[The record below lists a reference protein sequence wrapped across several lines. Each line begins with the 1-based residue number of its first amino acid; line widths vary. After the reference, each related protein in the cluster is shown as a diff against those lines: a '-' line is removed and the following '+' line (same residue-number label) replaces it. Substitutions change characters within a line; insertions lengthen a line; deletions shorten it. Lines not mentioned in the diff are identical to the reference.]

1 MDDPELRLR
10 VRSPSRAANNVVHVN
25 LSYDVPTRTL
35 EIYLDG
41 DLIRAAHAF
50 GPLSEDKRQADLE
63 GPVNRVFVGVMACS
77 PKGGGTHVK
86 FSNFGWK
93 EGALVPE

>member
-1 MDDPELRLR
+1 M
-10 VRSPSRAANNVVHVN
+10 HVN

-50 GPLSEDKRQADLE
+50 GPLPADKERDGAQAELLE
-63 GPVNRVFVGVMACS
+63 GPANRVFVGVMACS
-77 PKGGGTHVK
+77 PRGGGTHVK

-93 EGALVPE
+93 DGSLVPE